1 MATTDWVR
9 LVLANIGSETDARGV
24 TRIPMMAATAI
35 ARYSDPAQREEL
47 KAEWERGIRQLM
59 LDAEPGS
66 DQQLTFARCYAGCA
80 PSNARRDHTIG
91 SDAVLDELEAF
102 LDGSFTVEGLAVD
115 QHFRWALIT
124 ALAKAGRY
132 GDAEID
138 AELAR
143 DNTIEGREKA
153 AGARVAQPTA
163 EAKATGWDLIPDPAT
178 PNETSLQI
186 VLSIFRSE
194 QDEVVAPY
202 VEKFLD
208 ATDTV
213 IDTPRVP
220 QGLEAARVRL
230 PARRGLSR
238 GGLPPRREAGRQHG
252 SQGRSALRGRGPRR
266 HRPCPGCSGPRR
278 PALAPTAE
286 SAQTNG
292 RVGASCADSACNL
305 RRLGG
310 FRRWRAGCSAGG
322 RARRAS
328 RCRA

>member
-1 MATTDWVR
+1 MIAGLSKVEDSLARALVWGAAWDMTRDAEMATTDWVR
-9 LVLANIGSETDARGV
+9 LVLANIGSETDAWGV
-24 TRIPMMAATAI
+24 TRIPMMAATAV
-35 ARYSDPAQREEL
+35 APLQRPRRTATSC
-47 KAEWERGIRQLM
+47 KAEWEQGMRQLM

-80 PSNARRDHTIG
+80 PSNARQDHTGG
-91 SDAVLDELEAF
+91 SRPQLDELEAI
-102 LDGSFTVEGLAVD
+102 LDGSFTVDGLAVD

-143 DNTIEGREKA
+143 DNTIEGQEKA

-163 EAKATGWDLIPDPAT
+163 EAKAAGWDAILDPAT

-202 VEKFLD
+202 VEKFLA

-213 IDTPRVP
+213 IDTLGFHKASRL
-220 QGLEAARVRL
+220 LEYGFPLAVGSPEVVARLDEWLADNNAPKGAQRFVAE
-230 PARRGLSR
+230 ARDDIAR
-238 GGLPPRREAGRQHG
+238 
-252 SQGRSALRGRGPRR
+252 
-266 HRPCPGCSGPRR
+266 
-278 PALAPTAE
+278 ALA
-286 SAQTNG
+286 AQ
-292 RVGASCADSACNL
+292 
-305 RRLGG
+305 
-310 FRRWRAGCSAGG
+310 
-322 RARRAS
+322 ARDAR
-328 RCRA
+328 